1 MIQGYNIKLKKPS
14 IILEDKKLLK
24 NDEIREMLERIDRYF
39 EQENT
44 IYDAHITITNNEYI
58 RKYNKFG
65 SYNKRIE
72 ETINL
77 RHLTKITLYED
88 RITLNTTDETITM
101 PVGKNFI
108 WFCEW
113 EKAYYL

>member
-1 MIQGYNIKLKKPS
+1 MIQGYNLKLKKPS
-14 IILEDKKLLK
+14 RTIESRKLLQ
-24 NDEIREMLERIDRYF
+24 NDEIRDLLGRIDRYF

-44 IYDAHITITNNEYI
+44 IYDACLTITNNEYVK
-58 RKYNKFG
+58 KYNKFG

-72 ETINL
+72 ETVKL
-77 RHLTKITLYED
+77 RYLTEITLYED
-88 RITLNTTDETITM
+88 RITLTTTDETITM

-113 EKAYYL
+113 EKAYYD